1 MKKVI
6 LITGASKGLG
16 KELCKLFLEND
27 YDVIGTY
34 HNTFSCDD
42 KIDYQKCD
50 LSNENDIT
58 NLFNYINDKYHHLD
72 VLINNA
78 ALCQDNDFDHKTS
91 DEFKKVL
98 NVNLIGTFLMIK
110 YFSKIMDNGCIVN
123 ISSLDAEDTYSPL
136 SIDYAA
142 SKAGVENLT
151 KNISSILSNLKVVAL
166 APAWIDTETVL
177 EMETHYLE
185 DEMKKHHQERL
196 LNKENVAKKI
206 LDIVNDNKYK
216 SGMIIRME
224 DDNEYR

>member
-16 KELCKLFLEND
+16 KELCKLFLDNN

-34 HNTFSCDD
+34 HNTFSSDTN
-42 KIDYQKCD
+42 IDYQKCD
-50 LSNENDIT
+50 LSNENDIN
-58 NLFNYINDKYHHLD
+58 NLFNYIKDKYHHLD

-78 ALCQDNDFDHKTS
+78 ALCQDSDFDHKTS
-91 DEFKKVL
+91 DEFKNVL

-110 YFSKIMDNGCIVN
+110 YFSKIMDKGCIVN
-123 ISSLDAEDTYSPL
+123 ISSLDAEDTYSPY

-151 KNISSILSNLKVVAL
+151 KNIALILSNLKVVAL
-166 APAWIDTETVL
+166 APAWINTETVL
-177 EMETHYLE
+177 EMEPNYLKE
-185 DEMKKHHQERL
+185 EMIKHNQERL
-196 LNKENVAKKI
+196 LDKKNVAKKI
-206 LDIVNDNKYK
+206 LEIVNSDKYK